1 MALDM
6 SMFSGFSMV
15 FMFLF
20 IYAFIYGFLEF
31 GKLFGK
37 ENPMGRG
44 LNALVALGISVFV
57 LMSPKIMAFIRFS
70 IPWFV
75 VMMIIVFFIIFTTK
89 MFTGDTNYGDVIFKG
104 PRGKQ
109 FVTFIIIFVII
120 IFIFGLGK
128 ALGPDT
134 LNSGGW
140 AGTTQVSGQGAGNLD
155 NGGYDTAIPL
165 DENGDYTGT
174 VDEFI
179 SETGV
184 GNTQVDGS
192 QVATT
197 DYSTNVL
204 HTIVNPKVLGFILV
218 MLIAVFAMF
227 FISE

>member
-20 IYAFIYGFLEF
+20 VYAFIYGFLEF
-31 GKLFGK
+31 GKVFGK

-44 LNALVALGISVFV
+44 LNAIIALGVSMFV
-57 LMSPKIMAFIRFS
+57 LMSPKIMTFIRFS

-75 VMMIIVFFIIFTTK
+75 VMMLIFFFVIFTTK
-89 MFTGDTNYGDVIFKG
+89 MFTGDAGLSDVIFKS

-109 FVTFIIIFVII
+109 FVTFIIIFTIV

-128 ALGPDT
+128 ALGPET
-134 LNSGGW
+134 LTSGGW
-140 AGTTQVSGQGAGNLD
+140 GGSTANESSAD
-155 NGGYDTAIPL
+155 NGGYDTAVPV
-165 DENGDYTGT
+165 DTTSGSGT
-174 VDEFI
+174 VEDFI
-179 SETGV
+179 DNTGV
-184 GNTQVDGS
+184 GNSNIDGS

-197 DYSTNVL
+197 NYSTNVL

-218 MLIAVFAMF
+218 MFVAVFAMF